1 MNPFERLVMRWNA
14 WQDRLAAEKAER
26 EAKRKQDVWAA
37 RMEAVRA
44 KQIAVRQAS
53 EKIMRLLHPK
63 DAEDDDNADMERRG
77 RIVWRGKAIRW
88 RAG

>member
-1 MNPFERLVMRWNA
+1 MNPFERLIIRWNA
-14 WQDRLAAEKAER
+14 WLERQAAEKAER

-53 EKIMRLLHPK
+53 EKIMRALYPK
-63 DAEDDDNADMERRG
+63 DAAEDDIADMERRG